1 MRISNEFK
9 QECKADVQNLK
20 YGTVNIKNTS
30 TDITESDDLQE
41 FEINSSCYVNDKFI
55 GTTVAKKS
63 KVKLLNDGKYDLENK
78 DIKIKTGIENQ
89 NNIEYLELGTYT
101 IPKPSTDEVTSNTEL
116 TGYDYMT
123 KFDIPYVDNNIYPI
137 RTDDYLQNLC
147 EQVGLI
153 LGSKSFP
160 NNDYLIKG
168 NPFTNGETC
177 KTALSNIVQLTGGF
191 AEIDT
196 DEKLYIRNL
205 DINGEEIEIIDG
217 NNYDEFKPNNIFGP
231 VNSVKIQM
239 NSGVDGEETVK
250 EEEGLTD
257 ATRCQIAIVD
267 NYFLTSEQ
275 EREEVINN
283 IYNALHG
290 LTYLPVEI
298 NYYGY
303 PWLKLGDKIKV
314 KDTKDNEYT
323 TYIMEHNLKWN
334 GAYAGTIKSFA
345 LTKTQSAYKEV
356 VTLQKWKRK
365 TELAV
370 DKING
375 TISSIIEETDEYEN
389 KLTQIEQTV
398 DSINQNV
405 GNIIDYKHKVEG
417 VTEIHLEDAGEA
429 DILEL
434 EIQGNKT
441 YESNLY
447 PGENVFSSESLQP
460 NMEVI

>member
-1 MRISNEFK
+1 MVSDAYKE
-9 QECKADVQNLK
+9 ECKANVQNLK

-30 TDITESDDLQE
+30 TNITESDDLQE
-41 FEINSSCYVNDKFI
+41 FEINSSCYVNNNFL
-55 GTTVAKKS
+55 GTTVAKKAV
-63 KVKLLNDGKYDLENK
+63 VKLLNNGEYNLEDK
-78 DIKIKTGIENQ
+78 DIKIKTGVEIQ
-89 NNIEYLELGTYT
+89 DDIEYQELGTYT
-101 IPKPSTDEVTSNTEL
+101 IPKPTTDEVTTDTES
-116 TGYDYMT
+116 TGYDYMI
-123 KFDIPYVDNNIYPI
+123 KFNVIYVDNNTYPI
-137 RTDDYLQNLC
+137 RADDYLENLC
-147 EQVGLI
+147 NQVGVT

-160 NNDYLIKG
+160 NNSYMIKG

-177 KTALSNIVQLTGGF
+177 KTVLSNLTQLTGGF

-196 DEKLYIRNL
+196 DEKLYIRNF
-205 DINGEEIEIIDG
+205 DINGNAVETIDG
-217 NNYDEFKPNNIFGP
+217 NNYDEFKPNNVFGP
-231 VNSVKIQM
+231 VNSVRIQM

-283 IYNALHG
+283 IYNALHR

-334 GAYAGTIKSFA
+334 GAYAGSIKSFA

-356 VTLQKWKRK
+356 VTIQKWKRK

-375 TISSIIEETDEYEN
+375 TIASIIEETDEYEN

-405 GNIIDYKHKVEG
+405 GNIINYKHEVEG
-417 VTEIHLEDAGEA
+417 TTEIYLEDASNTE
-429 DILEL
+429 ITEL

-447 PGENVFSSESLQP
+447 PRRKCISKRKFTT
-460 NMEVI
+460 

>member
-1 MRISNEFK
+1 MVSDAYKE
-9 QECKADVQNLK
+9 ECKANVQNLK

-30 TDITESDDLQE
+30 TNITESDDLQE
-41 FEINSSCYVNDKFI
+41 FEINSSCYVNDNFL
-55 GTTVAKKS
+55 GTTVAKKAV
-63 KVKLLNDGKYDLENK
+63 VKLLNNGEYNLEDK
-78 DIKIKTGIENQ
+78 DIKIKTGVEIQ
-89 NNIEYLELGTYT
+89 DDIEYQELGTYT
-101 IPKPSTDEVTSNTEL
+101 IPKPTTDEVTTETES
-116 TGYDYMT
+116 TGYDYMI
-123 KFDIPYVDNNIYPI
+123 KFNVIYVDNNTYPI
-137 RTDDYLQNLC
+137 RADDYLENLC
-147 EQVGLI
+147 NQVGVT

-160 NNDYLIKG
+160 NNSYMIKG

-177 KTALSNIVQLTGGF
+177 KTVLSNLTQLTGGF

-196 DEKLYIRNL
+196 DEKLYIRNF
-205 DINGEEIEIIDG
+205 DINGNAVETIDG

-417 VTEIHLEDAGEA
+417 VTEIHLEDAGEN
-429 DILEL
+429 DIIQLQV
-434 EIQGNKT
+434 QGNKT
-441 YESNLY
+441 YESILFPRRKY
-447 PGENVFSSESLQP
+447 ISK
-460 NMEVI
+460 

>member
-1 MRISNEFK
+1 MVSNAFK
-9 QECKADVQNLK
+9 EECKGDVQNLK
-20 YGTVNIKNTS
+20 YGTINIKNTS
-30 TDITESDDLQE
+30 TNITESDDLQE
-41 FEINSSCYVNDKFI
+41 FEINSNCYVNDKFI
-55 GTTVAKKS
+55 GTTVAKKAI
-63 KVKLLNDGKYDLENK
+63 VKLLNEGEYDLENK
-78 DIKIKTGIENQ
+78 DIEVKTGVEVQ
-89 NNIEYLELGTYT
+89 DDIEYLELGTYT
-101 IPKPSTDEVTSNTEL
+101 IPKPSTDEVTTETEF
-116 TGYDYMT
+116 TGYDYML
-123 KFDIPYVDNNIYPI
+123 KFDIPYIDDDIYPI
-137 RTDDYLQNLC
+137 RMDNYLESLC
-147 EQVGLI
+147 EQVGVI
-153 LGSKSFP
+153 LGSKNFP
-160 NNDYLIKG
+160 NNDYMIKG

-177 KTALSNIVQLTGGF
+177 KTVLSNIVQLTGGF
-191 AEIDT
+191 AEIDV
-196 DEKLYIRNL
+196 DEKLYIRNF
-205 DINGEEIEIIDG
+205 DIDGEAVETIDG
-217 NNYDEFKPNNIFGP
+217 NNYDEFKPNNMFGP
-231 VNSVKIQM
+231 VNSVRIQM
-239 NSGVDGEETVK
+239 NSEVDGEETVK

-275 EREEVINN
+275 ERKEVINN

-314 KDTKDNEYT
+314 KDTKDIEYT
-323 TYIMEHNLKWN
+323 TYVMEHDLKWN
-334 GAYAGTIKSFA
+334 GAYSGTIKSFA

-417 VTEIHLEDAGEA
+417 VTEIHLEDAGEN
-429 DILEL
+429 DIIQLQV
-434 EIQGNKT
+434 QGNKT
-441 YESNLY
+441 YESILFPRRKY
-447 PGENVFSSESLQP
+447 ISK
-460 NMEVI
+460 